1 MIYPDSFRDYCAT
14 MEVKFTSLRREILYI
29 LWQAKKP
36 LKAYEVLDKLLQT
49 KPNSKAPSVY
59 RALLFFAERGIVH
72 KIDSIQSYT
81 LCCEPEKHLFSEVL
95 MVCNEC
101 HQVIEVYDATVQ
113 ALVLKL
119 ADQNYFKL
127 KQDIIELK
135 GTCRRCEGLLAEQKQ
150 ILAHASP

>member
-1 MIYPDSFRDYCAT
+1 MTMNYPDSFLNYCAT
-14 MEVKFTSLRREILYI
+14 LDVKFTSLRKEILFI
-29 LWQAKKP
+29 LWLAKKP
-36 LKAYEVLDKLLQT
+36 LKAYEVLDKLLET
-49 KPNSKAPSVY
+49 KPNSKPPSIY
-59 RALLFFAERGIVH
+59 RALLFFVEHGVVH
-72 KIDSIQSYT
+72 KIESIQSYT

-119 ADQNYFKL
+119 ADQNQFKL

-135 GTCRRCEGLLAEQKQ
+135 GICNNCLRV
-150 ILAHASP
+150 